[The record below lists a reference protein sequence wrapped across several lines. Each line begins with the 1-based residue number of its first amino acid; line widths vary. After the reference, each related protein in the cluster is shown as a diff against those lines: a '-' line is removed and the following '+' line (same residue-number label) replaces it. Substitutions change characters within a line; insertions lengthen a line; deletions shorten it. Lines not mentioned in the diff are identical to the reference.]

1 MKVAQVCPYDLS
13 EVPRAVA
20 WLHAVPAADLVEI
33 GLSVQEAEAVRRK
46 QRQLPDF
53 DPFEFEDGVMRWR
66 VTVDGTAA
74 AIVPNETLIVVPRP
88 DQSPAHY
95 DLLKLSGTR
104 VGSFRRSTGELP
116 PWWSE
121 PLSMDA
127 RVEEVEPLGD
137 GGTRITLTARELAT
151 HQ

>member
-1 MKVAQVCPYDLS
+1 M
-13 EVPRAVA
+13 
-20 WLHAVPAADLVEI
+20 
-33 GLSVQEAEAVRRK
+33 RRK

-66 VTVDGTAA
+66 VKVDVTAA
-74 AIVPNETLIVVPRP
+74 AVVPNETVLVVPRP

-104 VGSFRRSTGELP
+104 VGNFRRSTGELP
-116 PWWSE
+116 PWWSD

-127 RVEEVEPLGD
+127 RVEEVAPLDD
-137 GGTRITLTARELAT
+137 GGTRISLSARELAT
-151 HQ
+151 